1 MLYSP
6 DMMLATAAPRR
17 TRRAPRTRSVSRQRL
32 VDENLRLVYSLAVK
46 MYRQIG
52 RRVELDE
59 LVALGTEGL
68 IQAADRFEVARGLA
82 FSTFACHRI
91 RGAMLDG
98 LRRFG
103 LVSGR
108 SFASGRRCYSCG
120 TSGMLEQ
127 NQEVASTVERRETGD
142 DDPRASSRIG
152 AALAALPASERAI
165 IEQHYFAGHSLMAAG
180 SALGISKSWA
190 SRLHARALDSL
201 RSSLQDLAA

>member
-1 MLYSP
+1 M
-6 DMMLATAAPRR
+6 
-17 TRRAPRTRSVSRQRL
+17 
-32 VDENLRLVYSLAVK
+32 DENLRLVYSLAVK
-46 MYRQIG
+46 LYRQLG
-52 RRVELDE
+52 RRVELDD

-68 IQAADRFEVARGLA
+68 IQAADRFDTARGLA
-82 FSTFACHRI
+82 FSTFACYRI

-108 SFASGRRCYSCG
+108 SFASGHRCYSCG

-127 NQEVASTVERRETGD
+127 NHEVASAVERCDAAD
-142 DDPRASSRIG
+142 DDPCASSRIG

-165 IEQHYFAGHSLMAAG
+165 IEQHYFGGHSLMAAG
-180 SALGISKSWA
+180 SALGFSKSWA